1 MNMATTL
8 FIITSITW
16 TSISTSIGIS
26 LNLGGGVLIFGMIV
40 PMIHL

>member
-1 MNMATTL
+1 MNMTTTL
-8 FIITSITW
+8 FIISSIAC
-16 TSISTSIGIS
+16 TSISTAIGIS